1 MFHRL
6 CTIRNAQRF
15 AKQSRTMFSTKTSLT
30 PKKSSAFA
38 LVTSLTIGGGV
49 ALSYTTTASPAQ
61 AAAPTYTL
69 QQLQGLKDRIQSLEK
84 MLKDQLLAQPPSAE
98 FKNVQLI
105 DSPGTFVPFHGQG
118 SGSCIAHCPLS
129 TVHCPPSFSSVH
141 RQSDNAPTTTFFS
154 ASDVPF
160 SQRCACSSL
169 SFVTKARPTQNMSA
183 MPIV

>member
-118 SGSCIAHCPLS
+118 SGSCMHTFHCPLSTVVFQPPHFSGSCMHTVHCPLS
-129 TVHCPPSFSSVH
+129 TVHCPPS
-141 RQSDNAPTTTFFS
+141 
-154 ASDVPF
+154 
-160 SQRCACSSL
+160 
-169 SFVTKARPTQNMSA
+169 
-183 MPIV
+183 I

>member
-118 SGSCIAHCPLS
+118 SGSRIAHCPLS
-129 TVHCPPSFSSVH
+129 TVHRRF
-141 RQSDNAPTTTFFS
+141 PTTTFFGIVH
-154 ASDVPF
+154 AHFP
-160 SQRCACSSL
+160 L
-169 SFVTKARPTQNMSA
+169 STVHCPPS
-183 MPIV
+183 I

>member
-1 MFHRL
+1 MFRN
-6 CTIRNAQRF
+6 IRTAQRF
-15 AKQSRTMFSTKTSLT
+15 ARQSRTMFSTKTSLT

-38 LVTSLTIGGGV
+38 LISSLTIGGGV
-49 ALSYTTTASPAQ
+49 ALSYTTASPAE

-105 DSPGTFVPFHGQG
+105 DSPGTFVP
-118 SGSCIAHCPLS
+118 SLS
-129 TVHCPPSFSSVH
+129 TVDLHRRFLPSLFTALSHCRFHVYDLFHLTMPQPPLFSLLSG
-141 RQSDNAPTTTFFS
+141 
-154 ASDVPF
+154 VPF

>member
-1 MFHRL
+1 
-6 CTIRNAQRF
+6 
-15 AKQSRTMFSTKTSLT
+15 
-30 PKKSSAFA
+30 

-118 SGSCIAHCPLS
+118 SGSRMHTVHCPLS
-129 TVHCPPSFSSVH
+129 TVHRRFPLSTVNLTMPQPPLFSLLLMCPFHSGAHALHCHS
-141 RQSDNAPTTTFFS
+141 
-154 ASDVPF
+154 
-160 SQRCACSSL
+160 
-169 SFVTKARPTQNMSA
+169 
-183 MPIV
+183 

>member
-1 MFHRL
+1 
-6 CTIRNAQRF
+6 
-15 AKQSRTMFSTKTSLT
+15 MFSTKTSLT

-118 SGSCIAHCPLS
+118 SGSCIAHFPLS
-129 TVHCPPSFSSVH
+129 TVH